1 MSSKNLFNNHPIIP
15 NANEYYYEQKY
26 LSIHSEDR
34 DISKY
39 PSASQFTIEIPQDY
53 LNVASVKL
61 HSWSFP
67 LNYDVFS
74 FINQNISMTFKFN
87 KLYNPKEFNITDT
100 LLLAIYAALNNTLKE
115 DMELI
120 VFIEQGVYTPKQMAT
135 ELTNKFNETVTN
147 EINRFFEK
155 NPMYMETQAL
165 FYQSGGYSRF
175 KIVYNEINKKL
186 WFGNT
191 ADQFIIVNN
200 SCIYLDN
207 HLTDLNCF
215 KRDNLPE
222 FVNWGLPYYLGFD
235 HTNAIALTPNEI
247 YSHIGHECDGD
258 TSVYTQKYI
267 QFYYESN
274 NHNIWLQ
281 VDSHLVGSNIY
292 VLHTPYKINIIG
304 PTYMYMEIDGLNCID
319 ETSPWNMS
327 VYNEEHNNTNGV
339 VNSSFAKIT
348 LTPNTSSSVIT
359 EWLEEHTTPY
369 KYFNP
374 PAERIRKLKI
384 KLRYHNGQLVD
395 FSNVNY
401 SFMLEFNLLHN
412 QPERTYSVRNAFDLT
427 QQNGV
432 FAFGKK

>member
-1 MSSKNLFNNHPIIP
+1 MSSKNVFNNHPIIP
-15 NANEYYYEQKY
+15 NANEYYYEKKY

-39 PSASQFTIEIPQDY
+39 PSSSQFIIEFPQDY

-74 FINQNISMTFKFN
+74 ILNQNISMTFKFN
-87 KLYNPKEFNITDT
+87 KLYNPEDVGILDNF
-100 LLLAIYAALNNTLKE
+100 LLSGIYAALYDYYEKE
-115 DMELI
+115 LDFI
-120 VFIEQGVYTPKQMAT
+120 VFIEQGVYTPEQMAI
-135 ELTNKFNETVTN
+135 ELTNKFNEAVTN
-147 EINRFFEK
+147 QIDSFFTLH
-155 NPMYMETQAL
+155 PAYAQAQTM
-165 FYQSGGYSRF
+165 FHAAGGYSRF
-175 KIVYNEINKKL
+175 KIVYNKVNQKL

-200 SCIYLDN
+200 SCIYLNKEFADF
-207 HLTDLNCF
+207 NCL
-215 KRDNLPE
+215 KKENLPQ

-235 HTNAIALTPNEI
+235 HTDVIALTPNQI
-247 YSHIGHECDGD
+247 YSNID
-258 TSVYTQKYI
+258 TEHSNTKQYI
-267 QFYYESN
+267 QFYYDE
-274 NHNIWLQ
+274 HGKGTWLQ
-281 VDSHLVGSNIY
+281 PTTDMSGAETY
-292 VLHTPYKINIIG
+292 VLQAPYKTNMIG

-319 ETSPWNMS
+319 ETSPWNIS

-348 LTPNTSSSVIT
+348 LTPNPSTSVIT

-427 QQNGV
+427 STV
-432 FAFGKK
+432 PFKR